1 MRPARQP
8 LVVVAIAGLCA
19 LGGCGGS
26 ASDGARSDRGG
37 VGGPASVVATRG
49 ADGVQ
54 RVTVEGRD
62 TLTFVPSTIEAAPGP
77 VALTLKNAGNV
88 PHDLVL
94 SGLGSTSIG
103 NVNGGEAKT
112 VTFTATQAGTYPFV
126 CSYHEGSGMRG
137 RLVIR

>member
-8 LVVVAIAGLCA
+8 LAAVAVAGLLA
-19 LGGCGGS
+19 VGGCGGS
-26 ASDGARSDRGG
+26 TSDGARSDRAGA
-37 VGGPASVVATRG
+37 GGPASVVATRG

-62 TLTFVPSTIEAAPGP
+62 TLTFVPSTIEAAPGQT
-77 VALTLKNAGNV
+77 ALTLKNAGNV

-94 SGLGSTSIG
+94 SGLGTASIG